1 MEPSVNPSGDQAA
14 TSEATG
20 AGGPG
25 GHDPLGPPRSGS
37 VGLTLRC
44 FYHTLRISVPTVLS
58 ATVGSLRPEHS
69 DARLRDWA
77 ETLVRITRTSLAVSG
92 HEHIPEQACIVMSN
106 HQSLSD
112 IPVLYAAIPESLRM
126 RMVAKEELFRV
137 PIWGRAMRLAG
148 FIPIN
153 RGNRAHAIASLERA
167 QKAMA
172 GGTFIW
178 IAPEGTRSHSG
189 ELGPLKKGGFIL
201 ARDSG
206 RPILPIVV
214 SGTRRIVPTRGMK
227 TYLDNPVRIVIRPPI
242 QTAGRSV
249 EELLAEVRRA
259 IDPQSLAPPT

>member
-1 MEPSVNPSGDQAA
+1 MDPSVNPGGSPAA
-14 TSEATG
+14 APAPPSLARR
-20 AGGPG
+20 GG
-25 GHDPLGPPRSGS
+25 

-58 ATVGSLRPEHS
+58 ATAGTLRPEHS

-77 ETLVRITRTSLAVSG
+77 ETLVRITRTSLLVSG

-112 IPVLYAAIPESLRM
+112 IPVLYAAIPHSIRM

-167 QKAMA
+167 QQAMA

-214 SGTRRIVPTRGMK
+214 SGTRQIVPTRGIK
-227 TYLDNPVRIVIRPPI
+227 TYLDNPVRIVIRPPVP
-242 QTAGRSV
+242 TVGRPV
-249 EELLAEVRRA
+249 DELLAEVRRA
-259 IDPQSLAPPT
+259 IDPQSLAPLG